1 MEQENYETS
10 DCYSF
15 FQVLAIKIFECIQN
29 LIQVS
34 TSQNLARR
42 GRGGNCDR
50 LVDFGFCPTKKMTLL
65 TIHSSSLDILV

>member
-10 DCYSF
+10 DYSSF
-15 FQVLAIKIFECIQN
+15 LQALVIKIFESIQD

-42 GRGGNCDR
+42 GRGEAVTD
-50 LVDFGFCPTKKMTLL
+50 
-65 TIHSSSLDILV
+65 